1 MNTNVSTL
9 EEYSDY
15 IAAAFKQ
22 LRWFPLELKRAL
34 TRLQLWEDV
43 QQTCYLSAV
52 QAKRASLEL
61 RETSNLAQRNL
72 YALLRAYGFRR
83 KKNSN
88 GYFRAGFDTPLTERA
103 ERENGGDVA
112 M

>member
-1 MNTNVSTL
+1 MNMNVL

-43 QQTCYLSAV
+43 QQTCYMSAV
-52 QAKRASLEL
+52 QAKRANLAL

-72 YALLRAYGFRR
+72 YRMLRDYGFRR
-83 KKNSN
+83 NGNSMR
-88 GYFRAGFDTPLTERA
+88 YFRAGFDTPLAGRERSGKK
-103 ERENGGDVA
+103 EV